1 MSDSIKWNIK
11 SHHYLYK
18 FNSKTASCCS
28 VYTTG
33 IYRSC
38 FGDQDNSLN
47 TEITWAKNY
56 SFCRRIKLY
65 RHFFESSSLTISR
78 CGLSSLQPVRYVISC
93 VLVVLMTTDDRYQIN
108 SDLQTKA
115 PTATLKSSQ
124 WRHCDDFK
132 MVLYGLRREL
142 PFPLAN
148 NSTSGNLRTRLEY
161 TVTEN

>member
-1 MSDSIKWNIK
+1 MSDSIKYRNVMIMFISLKAKPHHAVLSILPVFTGLALAIK
-11 SHHYLYK
+11 T
-18 FNSKTASCCS
+18 TAS
-28 VYTTG
+28 TL
-33 IYRSC
+33 RSH
-38 FGDQDNSLN
+38 GRK
-47 TEITWAKNY
+47 T
-56 SFCRRIKLY
+56 SFFSRRIKLY

-148 NSTSGNLRTRLEY
+148 DSTSGNLRTRLEW